1 MKKIK
6 LSKLDEVIYEETL
19 DNGLKVFI
27 YKMKGFVKKYA
38 CFETRYGSI
47 NNNFAPEGSDTL
59 ERFPLGIAHFLEH
72 KLFESNENENV
83 FKVFEDNG
91 AYVNAATSYEKTYY
105 YFDTVDNFDK
115 CLTTLIDFVQSPYFT
130 DETVEKEK
138 GIIGQEMD
146 MRHDNTNLFLY
157 EKLINNGLNNIYYK
171 DSIIGTKSS
180 IDKITKEDL
189 YKCYNTFYNPSNMYL
204 VIVGDIDEEKTLS
217 LIKEN
222 QSKKEFKK
230 NINIKQEEKEEP
242 LSIRVKEKVY
252 KTINKQEKSDIKF
265 YKKLDEYKSKYK
277 KDINISLMERY
288 DIFLKSIN
296 ESNLVGVDN
305 LGYITNLKRILF
317 TKEEQDNKLNV
328 TFVKN
333 NETDKSSIIVVFNE
347 ESLKNVDTNIYYYSN
362 VSQSKGLHLT
372 TKEELTSYFKDKILE
387 YIDENDTLIISKN
400 KKGYSNNNLY
410 NKEVKQDYVVQVKT
424 DEFIYGNYYNLKDNL
439 NIINF
444 MDKNYNNQTTNNT
457 NISFCPNCG
466 TQINDGIK
474 YCPKCGNEIK

>member
-47 NNNFAPEGSDTL
+47 NNNFVPEGSDSL
-59 ERFPLGIAHFLEH
+59 KRFPLGIAHFLEH
-72 KLFESNENENV
+72 KLFESNENENI

-105 YFDTVDNFDK
+105 YFDTVNNFDK

-171 DSIIGTKSS
+171 DSIIGTKNS

-252 KTINKQEKSDIKF
+252 KRDVSP
-265 YKKLDEYKSKYK
+265 
-277 KDINISLMERY
+277 
-288 DIFLKSIN
+288 KSI
-296 ESNLVGVDN
+296 LK
-305 LGYITNLKRILF
+305 YISIYL
-317 TKEEQDNKLNV
+317 LNI
-328 TFVKN
+328 
-333 NETDKSSIIVVFNE
+333 KSSISFNF
-347 ESLKNVDTNIYYYSN
+347 L
-362 VSQSKGLHLT
+362 
-372 TKEELTSYFKDKILE
+372 
-387 YIDENDTLIISKN
+387 
-400 KKGYSNNNLY
+400 
-410 NKEVKQDYVVQVKT
+410 
-424 DEFIYGNYYNLKDNL
+424 
-439 NIINF
+439 
-444 MDKNYNNQTTNNT
+444 
-457 NISFCPNCG
+457 
-466 TQINDGIK
+466 
-474 YCPKCGNEIK
+474 

>member
-47 NNNFAPEGSDTL
+47 NNNFVPEGSDAL
-59 ERFPLGIAHFLEH
+59 KRFPLGIAHFLEH

-171 DSIIGTKSS
+171 DSIIGTKNS

-230 NINIKQEEKEEP
+230 NINIKQEEKVEP

-252 KTINKQEKSDIKF
+252 KRDVNTKKIGYLYKMNHKKLNDMDDFMFKRYIDIYLRILFGETSSFSKELIKDNIINSYFDYDIMFFKDLNNTFIINFFSDVIDKDALDKRLSDKLNEKTDMKYFFNLFKKNYLAQYIKGFSNVFDAAGFIRSSYHNYGKILDNLYDYYEKLNYEDFIKTINKLDFSNYCTVIID
-265 YKKLDEYKSKYK
+265 KKEG
-277 KDINISLMERY
+277 E
-288 DIFLKSIN
+288 
-296 ESNLVGVDN
+296 
-305 LGYITNLKRILF
+305 
-317 TKEEQDNKLNV
+317 
-328 TFVKN
+328 N
-333 NETDKSSIIVVFNE
+333 NA
-347 ESLKNVDTNIYYYSN
+347 
-362 VSQSKGLHLT
+362 
-372 TKEELTSYFKDKILE
+372 
-387 YIDENDTLIISKN
+387 
-400 KKGYSNNNLY
+400 
-410 NKEVKQDYVVQVKT
+410 
-424 DEFIYGNYYNLKDNL
+424 
-439 NIINF
+439 
-444 MDKNYNNQTTNNT
+444 
-457 NISFCPNCG
+457 
-466 TQINDGIK
+466 
-474 YCPKCGNEIK
+474 